1 MLKVGNNN
9 VAATII
15 SAQNNMGV
23 NIHKLRRKK
32 ISKRNWNK
40 FIYPSQI
47 SVNIIKK
54 IEAINNIL

>member
-23 NIHKLRRKK
+23 NIHKLRRRK
-32 ISKRNWNK
+32 ISKRN
-40 FIYPSQI
+40 
-47 SVNIIKK
+47 
-54 IEAINNIL
+54 

>member
-32 ISKRNWNK
+32 FQKE
-40 FIYPSQI
+40 
-47 SVNIIKK
+47 
-54 IEAINNIL
+54 IETNSFTPLKYQLTLSRK